1 MKTTNILIV
10 VFICYV
16 LFLGS
21 LLYYS
26 TSNDVTGM
34 YIIGVFEFLCLLALI
49 ALYLHKIDLKKTN
62 IKHGRR

>member
-10 VFICYV
+10 VFICYF

-26 TSNDVTGM
+26 MSNDTTGM
-34 YIIGVFEFLCLLALI
+34 YIIGMFELLCVLALI
-49 ALYLHKIDLKKTN
+49 ALYLHKKELKNNKLN
-62 IKHGRR
+62 